1 MKILSKTNAMLNA
14 KGFRVIN
21 IDATIMAEAPKMSPY
36 RAEMQKNISRIIEID
51 SDCVNV
57 KATTVETLG
66 MIGRGEGIAAFCV
79 ALIE

>member
-51 SDCVNV
+51 SDRVNV